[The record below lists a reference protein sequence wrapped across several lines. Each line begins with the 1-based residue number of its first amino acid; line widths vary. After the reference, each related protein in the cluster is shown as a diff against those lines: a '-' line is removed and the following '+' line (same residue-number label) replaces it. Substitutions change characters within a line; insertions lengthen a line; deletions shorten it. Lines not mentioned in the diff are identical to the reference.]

1 MRTPDA
7 GDDEQPAQEGVRN
20 VRKIRI
26 IVLYS
31 FAGLALFVLLA
42 GAFTQTQ
49 LFRDRLRAF
58 ALTQLASALNA
69 DVRMGEIRGNIV
81 TGFSIDTVG
90 IDVEGRP
97 LLRLAQ
103 LDLSY
108 NLLAI
113 PGKSLSIRSLTLV
126 HPEILLSRPAG
137 GEWNISRMVRP
148 HPAASGEF
156 DWVITLARLEI
167 REGTITVLDS
177 AAMTE
182 AGHTP
187 PDGRTVEY
195 HSFTLRHVNAV
206 LHADISSAEKRVAI
220 DSCSFAADRPDI
232 RIRQLSGL
240 FRLTPV
246 EVRADSVRIVTA
258 RSRLALDA
266 AMRGVDLLRGIDLHE
281 LQNAPVTLSF
291 HAYPVDMDEL
301 KEFLPATDFLTGK
314 VTTDLRAD
322 GEFGDLNVRQLDLG
336 FGSSSLFLRGGLYN
350 LHDPGKLMLN
360 VKITEST
367 IVPADVPALMPPFG
381 IPDMTPIGNATLN
394 LEFEGSPV
402 DFKTKFLLETPAG
415 RLQSSGFALAVGGPS
430 SLKYDGT
437 ILFDNLN
444 LARVLDDNRMKS
456 ALNGTVRVQ
465 GKGVRMHQLSS
476 GFSLQIDTSAFRGI
490 PVERTRVTVTA
501 DRRKLVAEGIIDLGE
516 MRAALHGTLDEPE
529 GVEPAFSIEADV
541 ASLNLE
547 HILRD
552 SSYNSDITLKLRAE
566 GTGETWNTVN
576 GSATADLSSS
586 RFRDYEVTQGDF
598 HLSIDQRDSLNK
610 SLQFTSNIAD
620 LTINGAFDLPYLAAL
635 LPFELGNLREALG
648 EKIAAIDSTLLAGV
662 DRVRLASRA
671 RTLDERR
678 AALDAQYIVRVKDL
692 EPLSAAAGEKTF
704 NGAGLLSGTIRG
716 GYENVSLSCELSVD
730 NFFYGTA
737 DAGILVENGSA
748 SLDVQSLAPL
758 RPLSKLAMRLQTR
771 AGKFLV
777 NRDALDSLDL
787 SVDYR
792 NESALFEGSALI
804 NGAYRLHAGGDARVG
819 ENSITVGIRTLEAAY
834 QNFAWRADPGAVF
847 RVNHVGAG
855 VEGLVMRRDMQTVE
869 VQAAIGQGKSITAT
883 IDGSHL
889 DLDDLK
895 YLLADEELGPMGQ
908 AFAGGGAFHA
918 TADGT
923 PGNPVYTVTVTGE
936 NISFRT
942 LPFGRL
948 SGAFRY
954 ENRLLMSHV
963 RVNAMG
969 EPPDAPP
976 VMTVEGALPLDLT
989 LEPAADRIPD
999 QPLNLRITSRGIQMN
1014 VLDPLL
1020 PTFNQLSGLMSCDL
1034 TLAGTLRHPT
1044 YDGSIGITECGFLF
1058 VPNNITYTLNGTFN
1072 PSGDRIRV
1080 ADCVIRNLPE
1090 DERSGRQGEVHVSG
1104 DFALRDLKPGDFNL
1118 NAAGQLLVVKETT
1131 RKSSL
1136 EVYGD
1141 LFVEIGPGPL
1151 RFTGEVDNS
1160 LLKGSLLIRN
1170 SSLVFPPTEAV
1181 VAEESAQS
1189 VPVST
1194 VDDTVH
1200 TVPGRD
1206 QSVVSRYLGTGL
1218 NPATGA
1224 AATELKRSRSFIDG
1238 LQYDLDIETGGGN
1251 TEIRMIFNPATSEEL
1266 VASLDGKFTIAED
1279 GTRWTG
1285 ELNIDRAYY
1294 NFFKRFD
1301 ATGTIRFTGDL
1312 MNPELN
1318 IVAKYK
1324 GTRTVPDSS
1333 QVGEKRQEAVVVTV
1347 KITGTRYV
1355 PKVEF
1360 SMTIDELDYY
1370 SYPLSRGP
1378 KSNDVQSDAIQFIV
1392 AGTFP
1397 LTTSQKTD
1405 LASEF
1410 GGTAGFSLLTG
1421 ATSLLTGRLSDFL
1434 RAQTGFISSVELS
1447 YGGKE
1452 STELRLSGTAWNG
1465 YWRYGGTILNGPFSV
1480 ANISILYSFG
1490 TIFNNPSLRNLMFE
1504 LEHRVEPGTLGESS
1518 DLKRIYSARLYYRFS
1533 F

>member
-1 MRTPDA
+1 MPPAA
-7 GDDEQPAQEGVRN
+7 GDEQPAQEGVSN

-26 IVLYS
+26 IAVYGL
-31 FAGLALFVLLA
+31 AGLALFVLLA

-49 LFRDRLRAF
+49 VFRDRLRAF
-58 ALTQLASALNA
+58 ALAQLSTALNA
-69 DVRMGEIRGNIV
+69 EVRMGEIRGNIV
-81 TGFSIDTVG
+81 TGFSVDTVG
-90 IDVEGRP
+90 IDVEGQP
-97 LLRLAQ
+97 LFRLAR
-103 LDLSY
+103 LELSY

-113 PGKSLSIRSLTLV
+113 PGKSVSVRSLTLD
-126 HPEILLSRPAG
+126 HPEIVLARPAG

-148 HPAASGEF
+148 HPAGSGEF
-156 DWVITLARLEI
+156 DWVIALARLEI
-167 REGTITVLDS
+167 REGTITVMDS
-177 AAMTE
+177 AAMV
-182 AGHTP
+182 APGHAP
-187 PDGRTVEY
+187 PDEGSVEY

-206 LHADISSAEKRVAI
+206 LHADVSNADKRVTI
-220 DSCSFAADRPDI
+220 TSCSFTADRPDF
-232 RIRQLSGL
+232 RLKQLSGV
-240 FRLTPV
+240 FRLTPA

-258 RSRLALDA
+258 RSHLALDA
-266 AMRGVDLLRGIDLHE
+266 AMRDIDLLGRIDLRA
-281 LQNAPVTLSF
+281 LKDAPVTLSL
-291 HAYPVDMDEL
+291 HAHPIDMDEL

-350 LHDPGKLMLN
+350 LHDPGNLTLN

-367 IVPADVPALMPPFG
+367 IVPADVPALMPPFDL
-381 IPDMTPIGNATLN
+381 PDMSPVGIATLN
-394 LEFEGSPV
+394 LEFEGRPV

-415 RLQSSGFALAVGGPS
+415 RLQSSGFALTVGGPS
-430 SLKYDGT
+430 SLKYDGAV
-437 ILFDNLN
+437 LFENLN
-444 LARVLDDNRMKS
+444 LAQVLDDSRMKS
-456 ALNGTVRVQ
+456 ALNGTLHVH

-476 GFSLQIDTSAFRGI
+476 DLSLQIDTSAFRGI
-490 PVERTRVTVTA
+490 PVERTRVTVNA
-501 DRRKLVAEGIIDLGE
+501 QPRKLVVEGIIDLGE

-529 GVEPAFSIEADV
+529 GGEPAFSIEADV

-566 GTGETWNTVN
+566 GTGVTWNSLN
-576 GSATADLSSS
+576 GNATADLSSS

-598 HLSIDQRDSLNK
+598 HLTIDQRDSLSK

-620 LTINGAFDLPYLAAL
+620 LTITGAFDLPYLAAL
-635 LPFELGNLREALG
+635 LPFELGNLRAALG
-648 EKIAAIDSTLLAGV
+648 EKIAAIDSGLLSGV

-671 RTLDERR
+671 RALDQRH
-678 AALDAQYIVRVKDL
+678 APLDAQYVVRVKDL

-716 GYENVSLSCELSVD
+716 GYENVSLRSELSVD

-737 DAGILVENGSA
+737 DAGILIENGSA
-748 SLDVQSLAPL
+748 SLDLQSLAPA
-758 RPLSKLAMRLQTR
+758 RPLNKLAMRLQAH
-771 AGKFLV
+771 AGQFLV

-804 NGAYRLHAGGDARVG
+804 NAAYRLHAGGDARVG
-819 ENSITVGIRTLEAAY
+819 ENSVTVGIRALDAAY
-834 QNFAWRADPGAVF
+834 QNFAWRADPGAVL

-855 VEGLVMRRDMQTVE
+855 VEGLVMRRDTQTVA
-869 VQAAIGQGKSITAT
+869 VQAAIGQGKTIAAT

-908 AFAGGGAFHA
+908 AFAGSGGFHA

-923 PGNPVYTVTVTGE
+923 IGNPVFSVTVTGE

-963 RVNAMG
+963 RVNGMG
-969 EPPDAPP
+969 EALEAPP
-976 VMTVEGALPLDLT
+976 VMTVEGSLPIDLAI
-989 LEPAADRIPD
+989 ESAGERISD
-999 QPLNLRITSRGIQMN
+999 QPMNMRIVSRGIQMN

-1020 PTFNQLSGLMSCDL
+1020 PTFNQLSGVMACDL

-1080 ADCVIRNLPE
+1080 ADCVVRNVPE
-1090 DERSGRQGEVHVSG
+1090 DEQSGRKGEIHLSG
-1104 DFALRDLKPGDFNL
+1104 DFSLRDLKPGEFNL

-1181 VAEESAQS
+1181 VADESAQS

-1194 VDDTVH
+1194 VDDTLH

-1206 QSVVSRYLGTGL
+1206 LSVVSRYLGTER
-1218 NPATGA
+1218 AMTGSGA
-1224 AATELKRSRSFIDG
+1224 GAELKKSRSFIEG
-1238 LQYDLDIETGGGN
+1238 LRYDLDVETGGAN

-1266 VASLDGKFTIAED
+1266 VASLDGKFTITDD

-1285 ELNIDRAYY
+1285 ELNVDRAYY

-1318 IVAKYK
+1318 IVATYK
-1324 GTRTVPDSS
+1324 GTRNLTDSTG
-1333 QVGEKRQEAVVVTV
+1333 QKNVQEPVVVSV

-1360 SMTIDELDYY
+1360 SMTIDGLDYY
-1370 SYPLSRGP
+1370 AYQRGP

-1392 AGTFP
+1392 AGNFP
-1397 LTTSQKTD
+1397 LTATQKTD
-1405 LASEF
+1405 LASEVRA
-1410 GGTAGFSLLTG
+1410 TAGLSLLTG

-1434 RAQTGFISSVELS
+1434 RSQTGFISSVELS
-1447 YGGKE
+1447 YGGGE

-1465 YWRYGGTILNGPFSV
+1465 YWRYGGKILNGPFSV